1 MGAGIPTII
10 GFAVLLPVPVYPVAQ
25 TRALIRWRGWSFLL
39 ALLPLPVTGFALY
52 TLIAG
57 LREGPNLAPI
67 FVVLLAPISTPWLWI
82 IGLLRR

>member
-1 MGAGIPTII
+1 MDVLHPIGPVQTALRAMLGIAEVR
-10 GFAVLLPVPVYPVAQ
+10 GLLLPDVRSMAGTILVM
-25 TRALIRWRGWSFLL
+25 
-39 ALLPLPVTGFALY
+39 GFALY